1 MINRFLIIILLNV
14 FTLSVFSINK
24 DSLSKKKNE
33 PTPLEFLFKPQ
44 LSVGVGMMT
53 FYGDIGSNHSGYHP
67 TVSRLGYDL
76 RLINPLTDYL
86 DVSFYVMFG
95 QVSSNERTVNR
106 NLNFNSNI
114 TTGGITLNYN
124 FRHLLKRERIINPYV
139 HLGIESVEFLSK
151 TDLRDVN
158 GNYYN
163 YWSDGTIRDIA
174 QNDANANSAVEI
186 YRDYSYE
193 SDIREENID
202 GFGKYAERTWGVPI
216 EIGVNLHTGKRI
228 KLRFGTS
235 MHFTFSDLID
245 GVTHESL
252 NSRVG
257 DDRNDKILYSHFAL
271 TYDLTLPKKGDKPVK
286 PKEIDPL
293 ELYRQDT
300 IDSDGDLVV
309 DLADFCANT
318 PLDARPVD
326 EFGCPVDIDLDGVP
340 DYRDQELNT
349 PDSSIAKENGVAYS
363 AADFENMYRIYY
375 DSVGEFS
382 EWNEVRRKWGSDPR
396 SVQAFKPAKKDSID
410 KQLFIVL
417 GSDVIG
423 TSANDLHKELS
434 NKNFK
439 IIERGDS
446 VLYVIGGFETAD
458 DLANEI
464 SNLKDDNV
472 DIKGVLEAETNAEGE
487 VEGDVNPVE
496 NFENSNLET
505 KNQSNDSSVVTE
517 PKVSSEIVYRVQV
530 GAFQRKLSQNVFN
543 ELQDL
548 VYVKGEDNL
557 YRYYTGAFTDKSN
570 AAMHKVNMST
580 DGYNGAFIVAF
591 KDGER
596 ISLADAGFELNP
608 EFEDKIDNDT
618 IATVNAVNA
627 DLVGFRVQV
636 GAYMEQIPTD
646 VLDTYLEIGNV
657 VPKRDPNSG
666 LTKYFIGN
674 FNNYDEATNYKIEL
688 IEKGI
693 VDCFV
698 VGEFKGNIITAV
710 EAIGLLNN

>member
-1 MINRFLIIILLNV
+1 
-14 FTLSVFSINK
+14 
-24 DSLSKKKNE
+24 
-33 PTPLEFLFKPQ
+33 
-44 LSVGVGMMT
+44 MMT
-53 FYGDIGSNHSGYHP
+53 FYGDIGANHSGYHP

-95 QVSSNERTVNR
+95 QVSSNERTIDR

-124 FRHLLKRERIINPYV
+124 FRHLLRKERIINPYV
-139 HLGIESVEFLSK
+139 HLGIESIEFLSK
-151 TDLRDVN
+151 TDLRDVD

-202 GFGKYAERTWGVPI
+202 GFGKYAERTWGVPV

-235 MHFTFSDLID
+235 MHFTFSDFID

-252 NSRVG
+252 NTRAG

-271 TYDLTLPKKGDKPVK
+271 TYDLTLPKKGEKPVK
-286 PKEIDPL
+286 PKEIDPI

-300 IDSDGDLVV
+300 LDSDGDLVV
-309 DLADFCANT
+309 DLADLCANT
-318 PLDARPVD
+318 PLDARPID
-326 EFGCPVDIDLDGVP
+326 EFGCPVDIDLDGIP
-340 DYRDQELNT
+340 DYRDEELNT

-382 EWNEVRRKWGSDPR
+382 EWNEVKRKWGSDPR

-505 KNQSNDSSVVTE
+505 NNQANDSSAVTE
-517 PKVSSEIVYRVQV
+517 PELSSEIVYRVQV

-591 KDGER
+591 KDGDR

-608 EFEDKIDNDT
+608 DFEDKIDNDT
-618 IATVNAVNA
+618 VATVNAVNA

-646 VLDTYLEIGNV
+646 VLDTYLELGNV

-674 FNNYDEATNYKIEL
+674 FDNYEEATNYKIEL

-693 VDCFV
+693 IDSFV

>member
-505 KNQSNDSSVVTE
+505 NNQSNDSSVVTE
-517 PKVSSEIVYRVQV
+517 PEVSSEIVYRVQV

>member
-14 FTLSVFSINK
+14 FTLNVFSINK

>member
-1 MINRFLIIILLNV
+1 LINRFLIILLFNV
-14 FTLSVFSINK
+14 VTLSIFSINK
-24 DSLSKKKNE
+24 DSLSKKNNE
-33 PTPLEFLFKPQ
+33 PIPLEFLFKPQ
-44 LSVGVGMMT
+44 LSIGVGMMT
-53 FYGDIGSNHSGYHP
+53 FYGDIGANHSGYHP

-95 QVSSNERTVNR
+95 QVSSNERTIDR

-124 FRHLLKRERIINPYV
+124 FRHLLRKERIINPYV
-139 HLGIESVEFLSK
+139 HLGIESIEFLSK
-151 TDLRDVN
+151 TDLRDVD

-235 MHFTFSDLID
+235 MHFTFSDFID

-252 NSRVG
+252 NSRAG

-271 TYDLTLPKKGDKPVK
+271 TYDLTLPKKGEKPIK
-286 PKEIDPL
+286 PKEIDPI

-300 IDSDGDLVV
+300 LDSDGDLVV
-309 DLADFCANT
+309 DLADLCANT
-318 PLDARPVD
+318 PLDARPID
-326 EFGCPVDIDLDGVP
+326 EFGCPVDIDLDGIP
-340 DYRDQELNT
+340 DYRDEELNT

-382 EWNEVRRKWGSDPR
+382 EWNEVKRKWGSDPR

-505 KNQSNDSSVVTE
+505 NNQANDSSAVTE
-517 PKVSSEIVYRVQV
+517 PELSSEIVYRVQV

-591 KDGER
+591 KDGDR

-608 EFEDKIDNDT
+608 DFEDKIDNDT
-618 IATVNAVNA
+618 VATVNAVNA

-646 VLDTYLEIGNV
+646 VLDTYLELGNV

-674 FNNYDEATNYKIEL
+674 FDNYEEATNYKIEL

-693 VDCFV
+693 IDSFV

>member
-1 MINRFLIIILLNV
+1 MINRFLIILLFNV
-14 FTLSVFSINK
+14 VTLSIFSINK
-24 DSLSKKKNE
+24 DSLSKKNNE
-33 PTPLEFLFKPQ
+33 PIPLEFLFKPQ
-44 LSVGVGMMT
+44 LSIGVGMMT
-53 FYGDIGSNHSGYHP
+53 FYGDIGANHSGYHP

-95 QVSSNERTVNR
+95 QVSSNERTIDR

-124 FRHLLKRERIINPYV
+124 FRHLLRKERIINPYV
-139 HLGIESVEFLSK
+139 HLGIESIEFLSK
-151 TDLRDVN
+151 TDLRDVD

-202 GFGKYAERTWGVPI
+202 GFGKYAERTWGVPV

-235 MHFTFSDLID
+235 MHFTFSDFID

-252 NSRVG
+252 NTRAG

-271 TYDLTLPKKGDKPVK
+271 TYDLTLPKKGEKPVK
-286 PKEIDPL
+286 PKEIDPI

-300 IDSDGDLVV
+300 LDSDGDLVV
-309 DLADFCANT
+309 DLADLCANT
-318 PLDARPVD
+318 PLDARPID
-326 EFGCPVDIDLDGVP
+326 EFGCPVDIDLDGIP
-340 DYRDQELNT
+340 DYRDEELNT

-382 EWNEVRRKWGSDPR
+382 EWNEVKRKWGSDPR

-505 KNQSNDSSVVTE
+505 NNQANDSSAVTE
-517 PKVSSEIVYRVQV
+517 PEVSSEIVYRVQV

-591 KDGER
+591 KDGDR

-608 EFEDKIDNDT
+608 DFEDKIDNDT
-618 IATVNAVNA
+618 VATVNAVNA

-646 VLDTYLEIGNV
+646 VLDTYLELGNV

-674 FNNYDEATNYKIEL
+674 FDNYEEATNYKIEL

-693 VDCFV
+693 IDSFV

>member
-1 MINRFLIIILLNV
+1 
-14 FTLSVFSINK
+14 
-24 DSLSKKKNE
+24 
-33 PTPLEFLFKPQ
+33 
-44 LSVGVGMMT
+44 MMT
-53 FYGDIGSNHSGYHP
+53 FYGDIGANHSGYHP

-95 QVSSNERTVNR
+95 QVSSNERTIDR

-124 FRHLLKRERIINPYV
+124 FRHLLRKERIINPYV
-139 HLGIESVEFLSK
+139 HLGIESIEFLSK
-151 TDLRDVN
+151 TDLRDVD

-202 GFGKYAERTWGVPI
+202 GFGKYAERTWGVPV

-235 MHFTFSDLID
+235 MHFTFSDFID

-252 NSRVG
+252 NTRAG

-271 TYDLTLPKKGDKPVK
+271 TYDLTLPKKGEKPVK
-286 PKEIDPL
+286 PKEIDPI

-300 IDSDGDLVV
+300 LDSDGDLVV
-309 DLADFCANT
+309 DLADLCANT
-318 PLDARPVD
+318 PLDARPID
-326 EFGCPVDIDLDGVP
+326 EFGCPVDIDLDGIP
-340 DYRDQELNT
+340 DYRDEELNT

-382 EWNEVRRKWGSDPR
+382 EWNEVKRKWGSDPR

-496 NFENSNLET
+496 KFENSNLET
-505 KNQSNDSSVVTE
+505 NNQANDSSAVTE
-517 PKVSSEIVYRVQV
+517 PEVSSEIVYRVQV

-591 KDGER
+591 KDGDR

-608 EFEDKIDNDT
+608 DFEDKIDNDT
-618 IATVNAVNA
+618 VATVNAVNA

-646 VLDTYLEIGNV
+646 VLDTYLELGNV

-674 FNNYDEATNYKIEL
+674 FDNYEEATNYKIEL

-693 VDCFV
+693 IDSFV

>member
-1 MINRFLIIILLNV
+1 MINRFLIILLFNV
-14 FTLSVFSINK
+14 VTLSIFSINK
-24 DSLSKKKNE
+24 DSLSKKNNE
-33 PTPLEFLFKPQ
+33 PIPLEFLFKPQ
-44 LSVGVGMMT
+44 LSIGVGMMT
-53 FYGDIGSNHSGYHP
+53 FYGDIGANHSGYHP

-95 QVSSNERTVNR
+95 QVSSNERTIDR

-124 FRHLLKRERIINPYV
+124 FRHLLRKERIINPYV
-139 HLGIESVEFLSK
+139 HLGIESIEFLSK
-151 TDLRDVN
+151 TDLRDVD

-202 GFGKYAERTWGVPI
+202 GFGKYAERTWGVPV

-235 MHFTFSDLID
+235 MHFTFSDFID

-252 NSRVG
+252 NARAG

-271 TYDLTLPKKGDKPVK
+271 TYDLTLPKKGEKPIK
-286 PKEIDPL
+286 PKEIDPI

-300 IDSDGDLVV
+300 LDSDGDLVV
-309 DLADFCANT
+309 DLADLCANT
-318 PLDARPVD
+318 PLDARPID
-326 EFGCPVDIDLDGVP
+326 EFGCPVDIDLDGIP
-340 DYRDQELNT
+340 DYRDEELNT

-382 EWNEVRRKWGSDPR
+382 EWNEVKRKWGSDPR

-505 KNQSNDSSVVTE
+505 NNQANDSSAVTE
-517 PKVSSEIVYRVQV
+517 PELSSEIVYRVQV

-591 KDGER
+591 KDGDR

-608 EFEDKIDNDT
+608 DFEDKIDNDT
-618 IATVNAVNA
+618 VATVNAVNA

-646 VLDTYLEIGNV
+646 VLDTYLELGNV

-674 FNNYDEATNYKIEL
+674 FDNYEEATNYKIEL

-693 VDCFV
+693 IDSFV

>member
-1 MINRFLIIILLNV
+1 LINRFLIIILLNV

-505 KNQSNDSSVVTE
+505 NNQSNDSSVVTE
-517 PKVSSEIVYRVQV
+517 PEVSSEIVYRVQV

>member
-1 MINRFLIIILLNV
+1 LINRFLIIILLNV

-505 KNQSNDSSVVTE
+505 NNQLNDSSVVTE
-517 PKVSSEIVYRVQV
+517 PEVSSEIVYRVQV

>member
-14 FTLSVFSINK
+14 FTLNVFSINK

-505 KNQSNDSSVVTE
+505 NNQSNDSSVVTE
-517 PKVSSEIVYRVQV
+517 PEVSSEIVYRVQV

>member
-1 MINRFLIIILLNV
+1 MINRFLIILLFNV
-14 FTLSVFSINK
+14 VTLSIFSINK
-24 DSLSKKKNE
+24 DSLSKKNNE
-33 PTPLEFLFKPQ
+33 PIPLEFLFKPQ
-44 LSVGVGMMT
+44 LSIGVGMMT
-53 FYGDIGSNHSGYHP
+53 FYGDIGANHSGYHP

-95 QVSSNERTVNR
+95 QVSSNERTIDR

-124 FRHLLKRERIINPYV
+124 FRHLLRKERIINPYV
-139 HLGIESVEFLSK
+139 HLGIESIEFLSK
-151 TDLRDVN
+151 TDLRDVD

-202 GFGKYAERTWGVPI
+202 GFGKYAERTWGVPV

-235 MHFTFSDLID
+235 MHFTFSDFID

-252 NSRVG
+252 NTRAG

-271 TYDLTLPKKGDKPVK
+271 TYDLTLPKKGEKPIK
-286 PKEIDPL
+286 PKEIDPI

-300 IDSDGDLVV
+300 LDSDGDLVV
-309 DLADFCANT
+309 DLADLCANT
-318 PLDARPVD
+318 PLDARPID
-326 EFGCPVDIDLDGVP
+326 EFGCPVDIDLDGIP
-340 DYRDQELNT
+340 DYRDEELNT

-382 EWNEVRRKWGSDPR
+382 EWNEVKRKWGSDPR

-505 KNQSNDSSVVTE
+505 NNQANDSSAVTE
-517 PKVSSEIVYRVQV
+517 PELSSEIVYRVQV

-591 KDGER
+591 KDGDR

-608 EFEDKIDNDT
+608 DFEDKIDNDT
-618 IATVNAVNA
+618 VATVNAVNA

-646 VLDTYLEIGNV
+646 VLDTYLELGNV

-674 FNNYDEATNYKIEL
+674 FDNYEEATNYKIEL

-693 VDCFV
+693 IDSFV

>member
-1 MINRFLIIILLNV
+1 MINRFLIILLFNV
-14 FTLSVFSINK
+14 VTLSIFSINK
-24 DSLSKKKNE
+24 DSLSKKNNE
-33 PTPLEFLFKPQ
+33 PIPLEFLFKPQ
-44 LSVGVGMMT
+44 LSIGVGMMT
-53 FYGDIGSNHSGYHP
+53 FYGDIGANHSGYHP

-95 QVSSNERTVNR
+95 QVSSNERTIDR

-124 FRHLLKRERIINPYV
+124 FRHLLRKERIINPYV
-139 HLGIESVEFLSK
+139 HLGIESIEFLSK
-151 TDLRDVN
+151 TDLRDVD

-202 GFGKYAERTWGVPI
+202 GFGKYAERTWGVPV

-235 MHFTFSDLID
+235 MHFTFSDFID

-252 NSRVG
+252 NTRAG

-271 TYDLTLPKKGDKPVK
+271 TYDLTLPKKGEKPVK
-286 PKEIDPL
+286 PKEIDPI

-300 IDSDGDLVV
+300 LDSDGDLVV
-309 DLADFCANT
+309 DLADLCANT
-318 PLDARPVD
+318 PLDARPID
-326 EFGCPVDIDLDGVP
+326 EFGCPVDIDLDGIP
-340 DYRDQELNT
+340 DYRDEELNT

-382 EWNEVRRKWGSDPR
+382 EWNEVKRKWGSDPR

-496 NFENSNLET
+496 KFENSNLET
-505 KNQSNDSSVVTE
+505 NNQANDSSAVTE
-517 PKVSSEIVYRVQV
+517 PEVSSEIVYRVQV

-591 KDGER
+591 KDGDR

-608 EFEDKIDNDT
+608 DFEDKIDNDT
-618 IATVNAVNA
+618 VATVNAVNA

-646 VLDTYLEIGNV
+646 VLDTYLELGNV

-674 FNNYDEATNYKIEL
+674 FDNYEEATNYKIEL

-693 VDCFV
+693 IDSFV